1 MNEKNDTNNN
11 ILKQNKELTFNVI
24 FIYDGVSSPL
34 KVKENEK
41 MKDIVKRFA
50 LGEGVVLENASF
62 LYNGDIFVYEKK
74 NNDDL
79 KDLKHVKDFGDG
91 TVNDFANELGKR
103 IKLMA
108 IIVYD
113 DDTISLV
120 CNEPINIINTNNNNI
135 PPKKIHIFFNYYN
148 NPPYPLNVEKNEKI
162 KDVFNRYA
170 QENEKDINQLDFF
183 FL

>member
-1 MNEKNDTNNN
+1 
-11 ILKQNKELTFNVI
+11 
-24 FIYDGVSSPL
+24 
-34 KVKENEK
+34 
-41 MKDIVKRFA
+41 
-50 LGEGVVLENASF
+50 
-62 LYNGDIFVYEKK
+62 
-74 NNDDL
+74 
-79 KDLKHVKDFGDG
+79 
-91 TVNDFANELGKR
+91 
-103 IKLMA
+103 MA

-135 PPKKIHIFFNYYN
+135 PPKKIHIFFNYDN

-183 FL
+183 FFIKIKITF